1 MLTALGHVGRRLL
14 PTASLGFVLTPPCS
28 WADTYNKEPH
38 RAQDTDGGLRASR
51 HRGGEGEA
59 AYVPHPL
66 KSMIEAITRVFL
78 VTGGLVGG
86 YAATGLVDWQ
96 SELGLPRYYVIF
108 LLIILGGAIGYVLG
122 GIIGRE
128 LTAVWRRVEARISDT
143 SPADLLLSTAGLT
156 LGLFIALLASWPLRL
171 VRPAWLATTATI
183 LLMIVVSNLFMR
195 AAMTKRRDFSAMF
208 PRLAPP
214 ELVTADERTVI
225 LDTSAIIDA
234 RFVEVRRLG
243 FLPGTVRVPRFVL
256 AELQTLAD
264 SADDIRRARG
274 RRGLDLLASLPAED
288 AVPVF
293 EADYPDTPQVD
304 EKLMRLAVDAKAVM
318 VTVDYNLSKVARVRG
333 IDVVNLNEAASAL
346 RPNYIPG
353 EMARIKVVKPG
364 KESDQGVGYL
374 DDGTMVVV
382 QSGKDLIGTEADVE
396 VTSVLQTSAG
406 RMIFARASHS
416 D

>member
-1 MLTALGHVGRRLL
+1 M
-14 PTASLGFVLTPPCS
+14 
-28 WADTYNKEPH
+28 
-38 RAQDTDGGLRASR
+38 
-51 HRGGEGEA
+51 
-59 AYVPHPL
+59 PHPL

-171 VRPAWLATTATI
+171 VRPAWLATTATV